1 MNMNM
6 NIRTFLAILL
16 SFLVVFVYQYF
27 FAKNLETSKQEQAQT
42 QTQAQ
47 PGQQPA
53 AVPAAVPG
61 APAVK
66 TPAAAPVAKA
76 APASR
81 DIRVETPLYT
91 AIFSTRGGALK
102 SFKLK
107 EYKATLE
114 EASPL
119 IEMIQVQEG
128 SEFPLATGFTD
139 SSVNLDAD
147 IVYEADRKELD
158 LTKDAKPGR
167 LVFSLAYPGQYRVEK
182 IFTFNPDRYA
192 FDLEVRFQNST
203 NIALS
208 QNLFMKWS
216 EELGKK
222 GIDEEGA
229 IAQVKDTTE
238 REAGPKLEKK
248 AYGPDVRWGGFE
260 NKFFIGA
267 MIPKQPALTS
277 ASFAKDA
284 RGQVVVNLEGPKNT
298 IPSGQ
303 AGVFNYTLYVG
314 PKEYERL
321 KAEGAGLE
329 TAINVGSWMKW
340 LAFPFLFLMQF
351 LYSYVGNYGWVI
363 VIITVLTKIIFWPL
377 GNKSYKSM
385 KEMQKVQ
392 PKLTEIKERYKDD
405 KQKMNA
411 AVMELYKSHKINPL
425 GGCLPVVI
433 QIPVFIALYQLLSYA
448 IELRHAPFFW
458 WIQDLS
464 AKDPYYITPIIMG
477 ATMLIQQKMS
487 PPMGDPMQQKMMLL
501 MPVVFTF
508 LFLNFPSGLVI
519 YWLINNVL
527 SIGQQYYINKAPT
540 A

>member
-1 MNMNM
+1 MSM

-27 FAKNLETSKQEQAQT
+27 FSKNLETQKQEQT

-47 PGQQPA
+47 TQSGQQQA
-53 AVPAAVPG
+53 AAPAAVPG
-61 APAVK
+61 APALK
-66 TPAAAPVAKA
+66 APVAKA
-76 APASR
+76 APAAR
-81 DIRVETPLYT
+81 DIQVETPLYT
-91 AIFSTRGGALK
+91 AVFSTRGGALK

-107 EYKATLE
+107 EYKTTLE
-114 EASPL
+114 ENSPL
-119 IEMIQVQEG
+119 IEMVQVQEG
-128 SEFPLATGFTD
+128 SELPLSTAFAD
-139 SSVNLDAD
+139 SSVNLPGDAP
-147 IVYEADRKELD
+147 YEADRKELD
-158 LTKDAKPGR
+158 LTKDVRPGT
-167 LVFSLAYPGQYRVEK
+167 LVFSLSVPGQYRVEK
-182 IFTFNPDRYA
+182 EYTFNPERYS
-192 FDLEVRFQNST
+192 FDLEVRFQNNT
-203 NIALS
+203 KVALS
-208 QNLFMKWS
+208 QNLFMKWY

-222 GIDEEGA
+222 DIDEEGA
-229 IAQVKDTTE
+229 IAQVKGSTE
-238 REAGPKLEKK
+238 RESGAKFEKR
-248 AYGPDVRWGGFE
+248 AFGPDVGWGGFE

-277 ASFAKDA
+277 VSFAKDA
-284 RGQVVVNLEGPKNT
+284 RGQIVVSMEGPKNT

-303 AGVFNYTLYVG
+303 AGVFNYTHFVG
-314 PKEYERL
+314 PKEFNRL
-321 KAEGAGLE
+321 KAEGVGLE
-329 TAINVGSWMKW
+329 AAINIGSWMKW

-351 LYSYVGNYGWVI
+351 LYKYVGNYGIVI
-363 VIITVLTKIIFWPL
+363 IIITVLTKIIFWPL

-392 PKLTEIKERYKDD
+392 PKMTELKERYKDD
-405 KQKMNA
+405 KQKLNA
-411 AVMELYKSHKINPL
+411 AVMELYKTHKINPL

-433 QIPVFIALYQLLSYA
+433 QIPVFIAFYQLLSYA
-448 IELRHAPFFW
+448 IELRHAPFFG

-477 ATMLIQQKMS
+477 ATMLIQQKMT
-487 PPMGDPMQQKMMLL
+487 PAMGDPMQQKMMMF

-508 LFLNFPSGLVI
+508 LFLSFPSGLVI

>member
-1 MNMNM
+1 MNMSM

-16 SFLVVFVYQYF
+16 SFLVVFVYQYYF
-27 FAKNLETSKQEQAQT
+27 VKNPETQKEEQT

-47 PGQQPA
+47 PGQQQ
-53 AVPAAVPG
+53 AVAPAAVPG
-61 APAVK
+61 APALK
-66 TPAAAPVAKA
+66 APVAKA
-76 APASR
+76 APAAR
-81 DIRVETPLYT
+81 DIQVETPLYT
-91 AIFSTRGGALK
+91 AVFSTRGGALK

-114 EASPL
+114 ENSPL
-119 IEMIQVQEG
+119 IEMIHVQDG
-128 SEFPLATGFTD
+128 SELPLATGFTD
-139 SSVNLDAD
+139 SSVNLGAD
-147 IVYEADRKELD
+147 IVYEADRKGLD

-182 IFTFNPDRYA
+182 VYTFNPERYA
-192 FDLEVRFQNST
+192 FDLEVRFQNNT
-203 NIALS
+203 NITLS
-208 QNLFMKWS
+208 QNLTLKWY
-216 EELGKK
+216 EELAKN
-222 GIDEEGA
+222 GIDEDGA
-229 IAQVKDTTE
+229 IAQVKDSTE
-238 REAGPKLEKK
+238 RESGAKFEKK
-248 AYGPDVRWGGFE
+248 AYGPDIRWSGFE
-260 NKFFIGA
+260 NKFFLGA

-277 ASFAKDA
+277 VSFVKDA
-284 RGQVVVNLEGPKNT
+284 RGQIVVNMEGPKNT

-303 AGVFNYTLYVG
+303 VGVFNYTLYVG

-329 TAINVGSWMKW
+329 AAINVGNWMKW

-351 LYSYVGNYGWVI
+351 LYKYVGNYGLAI
-363 VIITVLTKIIFWPL
+363 IIITVLTKIIFWPL

-392 PKLTEIKERYKDD
+392 PKMAELKERYKDD
-405 KQKMNA
+405 KQKLNA
-411 AVMELYKSHKINPL
+411 AVMELYKTYKINPL

-433 QIPVFIALYQLLSYA
+433 QIPVFIAFYQLLSYA
-448 IELRHAPFFW
+448 IELRHAPFFG

-477 ATMLIQQKMS
+477 ATMLIQQKMT
-487 PPMGDPMQQKMMLL
+487 PAMGDPMQQKMMLF

>member
-1 MNMNM
+1 MSM

-42 QTQAQ
+42 QTQTQ
-47 PGQQPA
+47 PGQQQAPAPA
-53 AVPAAVPG
+53 AMPG
-61 APAVK
+61 APAV
-66 TPAAAPVAKA
+66 TAPAQAPVAKA
-76 APASR
+76 APAAR

-91 AIFSTRGGALK
+91 AVFSTRGGALK

-114 EASPL
+114 GNSPL
-119 IEMIQVQEG
+119 IEMVQVQEG

-139 SSVNLDAD
+139 SSVNLGAD
-147 IVYEADRKELD
+147 IVYEVDRKELD
-158 LTKDAKPGR
+158 LTRDATPGR
-167 LVFSLAYPGQYRVEK
+167 LVFSVSYPGQYRVEK
-182 IFTFNPDRYA
+182 IYTFNPDRYA
-192 FDLEVRFQNST
+192 FDLEVRFQNNT
-203 NIALS
+203 NVALS
-208 QNLFMKWS
+208 QNLSMKWY
-216 EELGKK
+216 EELDKK
-222 GIDEEGA
+222 GIEEEGA
-229 IAQVKDTTE
+229 IAQVKDSTE

-298 IPSGQ
+298 IPPGQ

-314 PKEYERL
+314 PKEYDRL

-340 LAFPFLFLMQF
+340 LAFPFLYLMQF
-351 LYSYVGNYGWVI
+351 LYKYVGNYGWVI
-363 VIITVLTKIIFWPL
+363 IIITILTKIIFWPL

-448 IELRHAPFFW
+448 IELRHAPWIW
-458 WIQDLS
+458 WVQDLS

-519 YWLINNVL
+519 YWLFNNIL

>member
-1 MNMNM
+1 
-6 NIRTFLAILL
+6 
-16 SFLVVFVYQYF
+16 
-27 FAKNLETSKQEQAQT
+27 
-42 QTQAQ
+42 
-47 PGQQPA
+47 
-53 AVPAAVPG
+53 
-61 APAVK
+61 
-66 TPAAAPVAKA
+66 
-76 APASR
+76 
-81 DIRVETPLYT
+81 
-91 AIFSTRGGALK
+91 
-102 SFKLK
+102 
-107 EYKATLE
+107 
-114 EASPL
+114 
-119 IEMIQVQEG
+119 
-128 SEFPLATGFTD
+128 
-139 SSVNLDAD
+139 
-147 IVYEADRKELD
+147 
-158 LTKDAKPGR
+158 
-167 LVFSLAYPGQYRVEK
+167 
-182 IFTFNPDRYA
+182 
-192 FDLEVRFQNST
+192 
-203 NIALS
+203 
-208 QNLFMKWS
+208 
-216 EELGKK
+216 
-222 GIDEEGA
+222 
-229 IAQVKDTTE
+229 
-238 REAGPKLEKK
+238 
-248 AYGPDVRWGGFE
+248 
-260 NKFFIGA
+260 
-267 MIPKQPALTS
+267 
-277 ASFAKDA
+277 
-284 RGQVVVNLEGPKNT
+284 
-298 IPSGQ
+298 
-303 AGVFNYTLYVG
+303 
-314 PKEYERL
+314 
-321 KAEGAGLE
+321 
-329 TAINVGSWMKW
+329 MKW

-351 LYSYVGNYGWVI
+351 LYQYVGNYGWVI
-363 VIITVLTKIIFWPL
+363 IIITILTKIIFWPL

>member
-1 MNMNM
+1 MSM

-27 FAKNLETSKQEQAQT
+27 FSKNLETQKQEQT

-47 PGQQPA
+47 TGQQQTAAPA
-53 AVPAAVPG
+53 ALPS

-66 TPAAAPVAKA
+66 APAAKA
-76 APASR
+76 AVAAR
-81 DIRVETPLYT
+81 EIRVETPLYT
-91 AIFSTRGGALK
+91 ALFSTRGGALK

-114 EASPL
+114 ENSPL
-119 IEMIQVQEG
+119 IEMVQVQDG
-128 SEFPLATGFTD
+128 SELPLATGFRD
-139 SSVNLDAD
+139 SSVNLGTD
-147 IVYEADRKELD
+147 IMYEVDRKELD

-167 LVFSLAYPGQYRVEK
+167 LIFSLAVPGQYRVEK
-182 IFTFNPDRYA
+182 IFTFNPDRYS

-203 NIALS
+203 NVALN
-208 QNLFMKWS
+208 QNLSLRWD

-229 IAQVKDTTE
+229 IAQVKGSTE
-238 REAGPKLEKK
+238 REGGPKLEKK
-248 AYGPDVRWGGFE
+248 TYGPDVGWGGFE

-277 ASFAKDA
+277 ATFAKDA
-284 RGQVVVNLEGPKNT
+284 RGQVVVDLEGPKNT

-303 AGVFNYTLYVG
+303 VGIFNYTLYVG
-314 PKEYERL
+314 PKEYARL

-329 TAINVGSWMKW
+329 SAINIGNWMKW
-340 LAFPFLFLMQF
+340 LAFPFLYLMQF
-351 LYSYVGNYGWVI
+351 LYKYVGNYGI
-363 VIITVLTKIIFWPL
+363 AIIIITVLTKILFWPL

-392 PKLTEIKERYKDD
+392 PKLAELKERYKDD

-411 AVMELYKSHKINPL
+411 AVMELYKTHKINPL
-425 GGCLPVVI
+425 GGCLPMVI
-433 QIPVFIALYQLLSYA
+433 QIPVFIAFYQLLSYA

-464 AKDPYYITPIIMG
+464 AKDPYYITPVIMG
-477 ATMLIQQKMS
+477 ATMLIQQKMT

>member
-1 MNMNM
+1 MST

-27 FAKNLETSKQEQAQT
+27 FAKNLQTSKQEQAQT

-47 PGQQPA
+47 TDQQQA

-66 TPAAAPVAKA
+66 APAQVPLAKA
-76 APASR
+76 APAAR

-91 AIFSTRGGALK
+91 AVFSTRGGALK

-114 EASPL
+114 ENSPL
-119 IEMIQVQEG
+119 IEMVKVQEG
-128 SEFPLATGFTD
+128 SELPLATGFTD
-139 SSVNLDAD
+139 SSVNLGAD
-147 IVYEADRKELD
+147 IVYEVDRKELD
-158 LTKDAKPGR
+158 LAKDAAPGR
-167 LVFSLAYPGQYRVEK
+167 LVFSFVHPGQYRVEK
-182 IFTFNPDRYA
+182 IFTFNPERYA
-192 FDLEVRFQNST
+192 FDLEMRFQNST
-203 NIALS
+203 NGALS
-208 QNLFMKWS
+208 QDLSLKWF
-216 EELGKK
+216 EELSKQDGS
-222 GIDEEGA
+222 EEGA
-229 IAQVKDTTE
+229 IVQVKGSTE
-238 REAGPKLEKK
+238 REAGTKLEKK
-248 AYGPDVRWGGFE
+248 SYGPDVGWSGFE
-260 NKFFIGA
+260 NKFFISA

-284 RGQVVVNLEGPKNT
+284 RGQVVVTLEGPKNT
-298 IPSGQ
+298 IPPGQ
-303 AGVFNYTLYVG
+303 AGIFNYTVYVG

-321 KAEGAGLE
+321 KAEGVGLE
-329 TAINVGSWMKW
+329 AAINIGSWMKW
-340 LAFPFLFLMQF
+340 LAIPFLYLMQF
-351 LYSYVGNYGWVI
+351 LYKYVGNYGI
-363 VIITVLTKIIFWPL
+363 AIIIITVLTKILFWPL
-377 GNKSYKSM
+377 GNKSYRSM

-392 PKLTEIKERYKDD
+392 PKLAEIKERYKDD

-411 AVMELYKSHKINPL
+411 AVMELYKTHKINPL
-425 GGCLPVVI
+425 GGCLPMII
-433 QIPVFIALYQLLSYA
+433 QIPVFIAFYQLLSYA

-508 LFLNFPSGLVI
+508 LFINFPSGLVI
-519 YWLINNVL
+519 YWLFNNIL

>member
-1 MNMNM
+1 MSM

-16 SFLVVFVYQYF
+16 SFLVVFGYQYF
-27 FAKNLETSKQEQAQT
+27 FAKNLETQKQDQTQT

-47 PGQQPA
+47 PGQQQTA
-53 AVPAAVPG
+53 APAAVPG
-61 APAVK
+61 APALK
-66 TPAAAPVAKA
+66 APVAKA
-76 APASR
+76 APAAR
-81 DIRVETPLYT
+81 DIRIETPLYT
-91 AIFSTRGGALK
+91 AVFSTRGGALK
-102 SFKLK
+102 SFMLK
-107 EYKATLE
+107 QYKATLAE
-114 EASPL
+114 DSPL
-119 IEMIQVQEG
+119 IEMVQVQEG
-128 SEFPLATGFTD
+128 SELPLSTAFAD
-139 SSVNLDAD
+139 SSVNLPGD
-147 IVYEADRKELD
+147 VLYEADRKELD
-158 LTKDAKPGR
+158 LTKDAKPGT
-167 LVFSLAYPGQYRVEK
+167 LVFSLAVPGQYRVEK
-182 IFTFNPDRYA
+182 VYTFNPERYA
-192 FDLEVRFQNST
+192 FDLEVRFQNNT
-203 NIALS
+203 NVALN
-208 QNLFMKWS
+208 QNLTMRWS
-216 EELGKK
+216 EEVGKK

-229 IAQVKDTTE
+229 IAQVKGSTE
-238 REAGPKLEKK
+238 RESGAKFEKK
-248 AYGPDVRWGGFE
+248 AYGPDIRWSGFE

-277 ASFAKDA
+277 VSFVKDA
-284 RGQVVVNLEGPKNT
+284 RGQIVVNMEGPKNT

-303 AGVFNYTLYVG
+303 VGVFNYTLYVG

-321 KAEGAGLE
+321 KAEDAGLE
-329 TAINVGSWMKW
+329 AAINVGNWMKW

-351 LYSYVGNYGWVI
+351 LYKYVGNYGLAI
-363 VIITVLTKIIFWPL
+363 IIITVLTKIIFWPL

-392 PKLTEIKERYKDD
+392 PKMAEMKERYKDD
-405 KQKMNA
+405 KQKLNA

-433 QIPVFIALYQLLSYA
+433 QIPVFIAFYQLLSYA
-448 IELRHAPFFW
+448 IELRHAPFFG

-477 ATMLIQQKMS
+477 ATMLIQQKMT
-487 PPMGDPMQQKMMLL
+487 PAMGDPMQQKMMLL

-527 SIGQQYYINKAPT
+527 SIGQQYYINKAPS

>member
-1 MNMNM
+1 MST

-16 SFLVVFVYQYF
+16 SFIVVFVYQYF
-27 FAKNLETSKQEQAQT
+27 FAKNLETQKQEQPQT
-42 QTQAQ
+42 QTQT
-47 PGQQPA
+47 QPA
-53 AVPAAVPG
+53 
-61 APAVK
+61 
-66 TPAAAPVAKA
+66 PAAAPGSAPA
-76 APASR
+76 APAAPAPAPSAAVKAAAAAK

-91 AIFSTRGGALK
+91 AVFSTRGGALK
-102 SFKLK
+102 SLKLK
-107 EYKATLE
+107 EYKATLDE
-114 EASPL
+114 GSPL
-119 IEMIQVQEG
+119 IEMVQVKEG
-128 SEFPLATGFTD
+128 SELPLSTAFTD
-139 SSVNLDAD
+139 SSVTLPAD

-158 LTKDAKPGR
+158 LAGDAKPGKI
-167 LVFSLAYPGQYRVEK
+167 VFSYAVPGQYRVEK
-182 IFTFNPDRYA
+182 VYSFQPDRYS
-192 FDLEVRFQNST
+192 FDLEVRFVNST
-203 NIALS
+203 NAALN
-208 QNLFMKWS
+208 QNLSIRWL
-216 EELGKK
+216 EELDKK
-222 GIDEEGA
+222 GMEEEGA
-229 IAQVKDTTE
+229 IAQVKNSTE
-238 REAGPKLEKK
+238 REVGAKMEKK
-248 AYGPDVRWGGFE
+248 AYGPDIQWGGFE
-260 NKFFIGA
+260 NKFFLAA
-267 MIPKQPALTS
+267 MIPKQPALTT

-284 RGQVVVNLEGPKNT
+284 RGQVLVTLDGPKNT

-303 AGVFNYTLYVG
+303 AGVFNYTLFVG
-314 PKEYERL
+314 PKEYNRL
-321 KAEGAGLE
+321 KAEGTGLE
-329 TAINVGSWMKW
+329 AAINVGNWMKW
-340 LAFPFLFLMQF
+340 LAYPILFLMQ
-351 LYSYVGNYGWVI
+351 YMYKYVGNYGL
-363 VIITVLTKIIFWPL
+363 VIIIITLLTKLIFWPL

-392 PKLTEIKERYKDD
+392 PKLNELKERYKDD

-411 AVMELYKSHKINPL
+411 AVMELYKTHKINPL

-527 SIGQQYYINKAPT
+527 SIGQQYYINKSPT

>member
-1 MNMNM
+1 MSM

-27 FAKNLETSKQEQAQT
+27 FAKNLETQKQEQAQT

-47 PGQQPA
+47 TGQQA
-53 AVPAAVPG
+53 TAPAAVPG

-66 TPAAAPVAKA
+66 APAQTPVAKA
-76 APASR
+76 VPAAR
-81 DIRVETPLYT
+81 DIRIETPLYT
-91 AIFSTRGGALK
+91 AVFSTRGGALK

-114 EASPL
+114 ENSPL
-119 IEMIQVQEG
+119 IEMVQVQEG
-128 SEFPLATGFTD
+128 SELPLSVAFAD
-139 SSVNLDAD
+139 SSVSLPGDF
-147 IVYEADRKELD
+147 VFEADRKELD
-158 LTKDAKPGR
+158 LTKDAKPGTV
-167 LVFSLAYPGQYRVEK
+167 VFSFAVPGQYRVEK
-182 IFTFNPDRYA
+182 VYTFNPERYS
-192 FDLEVRFQNST
+192 FDLEVRFQNNT
-203 NIALS
+203 NVALS
-208 QNLFMKWS
+208 QNFTIKWS
-216 EELGKK
+216 AEAGRKDIE
-222 GIDEEGA
+222 EEGA
-229 IAQVKDTTE
+229 IAQVKGVTE
-238 REAGPKLEKK
+238 RESAAKFEKR
-248 AYGPDVRWGGFE
+248 AFGPDVRWSGFE
-260 NKFFIGA
+260 NKFFIAA
-267 MIPKQPALTS
+267 MIPKQPALTGVT
-277 ASFAKDA
+277 FAKDP
-284 RGQVVVNLEGPKNT
+284 RGQIVVSMEGPKNA

-303 AGVFNYTLYVG
+303 AGVFNYTLFVG
-314 PKEYERL
+314 PKEFNRL
-321 KAEGAGLE
+321 KAEDVGLE
-329 TAINVGSWMKW
+329 AAINVGSWMKW
-340 LAFPFLFLMQF
+340 LAFPFLILMQF
-351 LYSYVGNYGWVI
+351 LYQYVGNYGWVI
-363 VIITVLTKIIFWPL
+363 IIITILTKIIFWPL

-508 LFLNFPSGLVI
+508 LFLNFPAGLVI
-519 YWLINNVL
+519 YWLVNNVL

>member
-1 MNMNM
+1 MST

-16 SFLVVFVYQYF
+16 SFIVVFVYQYF
-27 FAKNLETSKQEQAQT
+27 FAKNLETQKQEQAQPQT
-42 QTQAQ
+42 QTQTAQ
-47 PGQQPA
+47 
-53 AVPAAVPG
+53 
-61 APAVK
+61 
-66 TPAAAPVAKA
+66 TPAAATGSAPA
-76 APASR
+76 APAAASPAPAAAVKAAAAAK

-91 AIFSTRGGALK
+91 AVFSTRGGALK
-102 SFKLK
+102 SLKLK
-107 EYKATLE
+107 EYKATLDE
-114 EASPL
+114 GSPR
-119 IEMIQVQEG
+119 IEMIQVQDG
-128 SEFPLATGFTD
+128 SELPLSTAFTD
-139 SSVNLDAD
+139 SSVVLPGD
-147 IVYEADRKELD
+147 IVYETDRRELD
-158 LTKDAKPGR
+158 LTGDAKPGK
-167 LVFSLAYPGQYRVEK
+167 LVFTYAAPGQYRVEK
-182 IFTFNPDRYA
+182 IYTFQPDRYA
-192 FDLEVRFQNST
+192 FDLEVRFVNGT
-203 NIALS
+203 NAALN
-208 QNLFMKWS
+208 QNLSIRWL

-222 GIDEEGA
+222 GMEEEGA
-229 IAQVKDTTE
+229 IAQVKNSTE
-238 REAGPKLEKK
+238 REAGAKMEKK
-248 AYGPDVRWGGFE
+248 AYGPDIQWGGFE
-260 NKFFIGA
+260 NKFFIAA
-267 MIPKQPALTS
+267 MIPKQPALTT

-284 RGQVVVNLEGPKNT
+284 RGQILVTLDGPKNT

-303 AGVFNYTLYVG
+303 AGAFNYTLFVG
-314 PKEYERL
+314 PKEYNRL

-329 TAINVGSWMKW
+329 AAINVGNWMKW
-340 LAFPFLFLMQF
+340 LAYPILFFMQY
-351 LYSYVGNYGWVI
+351 LYKYVGNYGI
-363 VIITVLTKIIFWPL
+363 VIIIITLLTKLLFWPL
-377 GNKSYKSM
+377 GTKSYKSM

-392 PKLTEIKERYKDD
+392 PKLNELKERYKDD

-411 AVMELYKSHKINPL
+411 AVMELYKTHKINPL

-527 SIGQQYYINKAPT
+527 SIGQQYYINKSPT

>member
-1 MNMNM
+1 MSM

-27 FAKNLETSKQEQAQT
+27 FAKNLETPKQDQT

-47 PGQQPA
+47 TQAQSGQQQA
-53 AVPAAVPG
+53 AAPVAVPG
-61 APAVK
+61 APALK
-66 TPAAAPVAKA
+66 TPVAKA
-76 APASR
+76 APAAR
-81 DIRVETPLYT
+81 DIQVETPLYT
-91 AIFSTRGGALK
+91 AVFSTRGGALK

-114 EASPL
+114 ENSPL
-119 IEMIQVQEG
+119 IEMIQVQDG
-128 SEFPLATGFTD
+128 SELPLATGFTD
-139 SSVNLDAD
+139 SSVNLGAD
-147 IVYEADRKELD
+147 TLYEADRKGLD

-182 IFTFNPDRYA
+182 VYTFNPERYA
-192 FDLEVRFQNST
+192 FDLEVRFQNNT

-208 QNLFMKWS
+208 QNLFMKWY
-216 EELGKK
+216 EEVGKK
-222 GIDEEGA
+222 DIDEEGA
-229 IAQVKDTTE
+229 IAQVKDSTE

-248 AYGPDVRWGGFE
+248 AYGPDVRWGGVE

-321 KAEGAGLE
+321 KAEDVGLE
-329 TAINVGSWMKW
+329 AAINVGSWMKW

-351 LYSYVGNYGWVI
+351 LYKYVGNYGLAI
-363 VIITVLTKIIFWPL
+363 IIITVLTKIIFWPL

-392 PKLTEIKERYKDD
+392 PKMAELKERYKDD
-405 KQKMNA
+405 KQKLNT
-411 AVMELYKSHKINPL
+411 AVMELYKTHKINPL

-433 QIPVFIALYQLLSYA
+433 QIPVFIAFYQLLSYA
-448 IELRHAPFFW
+448 IELRHAPFFG

-477 ATMLIQQKMS
+477 ATMLIQQKMT
-487 PPMGDPMQQKMMLL
+487 PAMGDPMQQKMMLL

>member
-1 MNMNM
+1 MSM

-27 FAKNLETSKQEQAQT
+27 FAKNLETQKQEQAQTQTQT

-47 PGQQPA
+47 PGQQQTAPPA
-53 AVPAAVPG
+53 AAPG

-66 TPAAAPVAKA
+66 APVVKATPAA
-76 APASR
+76 R
-81 DIRVETPLYT
+81 DIQVETPLYT
-91 AIFSTRGGALK
+91 AVFSTRGGALK

-114 EASPL
+114 ENSPL
-119 IEMIQVQEG
+119 IEMVQVQEG
-128 SEFPLATGFTD
+128 SELPLSTAFAD
-139 SSVNLDAD
+139 SSVNLPGDAP
-147 IVYEADRKELD
+147 YEADRKELD
-158 LTKDAKPGR
+158 LTKDARPGT
-167 LVFSLAYPGQYRVEK
+167 LVFSLSVPGQYRVEK
-182 IFTFNPDRYA
+182 VYTFNPERYS
-192 FDLEVRFQNST
+192 FDLEVRFQNNT
-203 NIALS
+203 KVALS
-208 QNLFMKWS
+208 QNLFMKWY

-229 IAQVKDTTE
+229 IAQVKGSTE
-238 REAGPKLEKK
+238 RESGAKFEKR
-248 AYGPDVRWGGFE
+248 AFGPDVGWSGFE

-277 ASFAKDA
+277 VSFAKDA
-284 RGQVVVNLEGPKNT
+284 RGQIVVSMEGPKNT

-303 AGVFNYTLYVG
+303 AGVFNYTHFVG
-314 PKEYERL
+314 PKEFNRL
-321 KAEGAGLE
+321 KAEGVGLE
-329 TAINVGSWMKW
+329 AAINIGSWMKW

-351 LYSYVGNYGWVI
+351 LYKYVGNYGIVI
-363 VIITVLTKIIFWPL
+363 IIITVLTKIIFWPL

-392 PKLTEIKERYKDD
+392 PKMAELKERYKDD
-405 KQKMNA
+405 KQKLNA
-411 AVMELYKSHKINPL
+411 AVMELYKTHKINPL

-433 QIPVFIALYQLLSYA
+433 QIPVFIAFYQLLSYA
-448 IELRHAPFFW
+448 IELRHAPFFG

-477 ATMLIQQKMS
+477 ATMLIQQKMT
-487 PPMGDPMQQKMMLL
+487 PAMGDPMQQKMMLL

-508 LFLNFPSGLVI
+508 LFISFPSGLVI
-519 YWLINNVL
+519 YWLFNNIL

>member
-1 MNMNM
+1 MST

-27 FAKNLETSKQEQAQT
+27 FAKNLETQKQEQTQT

-47 PGQQPA
+47 PGQQQTA
-53 AVPAAVPG
+53 A
-61 APAVK
+61 
-66 TPAAAPVAKA
+66 PAAAPGASAITAPAKTPTVKA
-76 APASR
+76 ATTPAAR
-81 DIRVETPLYT
+81 DIRIETPLYT
-91 AIFSTRGGALK
+91 AVFSTRGGALK

-114 EASPL
+114 ENSPL
-119 IEMIQVQEG
+119 IEMVQVMDG
-128 SEFPLATGFTD
+128 SELPLSVAFAD
-139 SSVNLDAD
+139 SSLNLPGDAP
-147 IVYEADRKELD
+147 YEADRKELD
-158 LTKDAKPGR
+158 LTKNTQPGKI
-167 LVFSLAYPGQYRVEK
+167 VFSYSAPGQYRVEK
-182 IFTFNPDRYA
+182 IFTFYPDRYS
-192 FDLEVRFQNST
+192 FDHEVRFQNST
-203 NIALS
+203 NVALS
-208 QNLFMKWS
+208 QNLFVRWY

-229 IAQVKDTTE
+229 IALVKGSAE
-238 REAGPKLEKK
+238 RESGAKFEKR
-248 AYGPDVRWGGFE
+248 AFGPDVGWGGFE

-277 ASFAKDA
+277 VSFVKDA
-284 RGQVVVNLEGPKNT
+284 RGQIVVSMEGPKNT

-303 AGVFNYTLYVG
+303 AGVFNYTHYVG
-314 PKEYERL
+314 PKEFDRL
-321 KAEGAGLE
+321 KAEGVGLE
-329 TAINVGSWMKW
+329 AAINIGNWMKW
-340 LAFPFLFLMQF
+340 LAFPFLILMQF
-351 LYSYVGNYGWVI
+351 LYKYVGNYGIVI
-363 VIITVLTKIIFWPL
+363 IIITVLTKIIFWPL

-392 PKLTEIKERYKDD
+392 PKMAELKERYKDD
-405 KQKMNA
+405 KQKLNA
-411 AVMELYKSHKINPL
+411 AVMELYKTHKINPL

-477 ATMLIQQKMS
+477 ATMLIQQKMT

>member
-1 MNMNM
+1 MST

-27 FAKNLETSKQEQAQT
+27 FAKNLETQKQEQT

-47 PGQQPA
+47 PGQPQTA
-53 AVPAAVPG
+53 A
-61 APAVK
+61 
-66 TPAAAPVAKA
+66 PAAAPGASAITAPAKTPAVKA
-76 APASR
+76 ATTPAAR
-81 DIRVETPLYT
+81 DIRIETPLYT
-91 AIFSTRGGALK
+91 AVFSTRGGALK

-114 EASPL
+114 ENSPL
-119 IEMIQVQEG
+119 IEMVQVQDG
-128 SEFPLATGFTD
+128 SELPLSVAFAD
-139 SSVNLDAD
+139 SSLNLPGDAP
-147 IVYEADRKELD
+147 YEADRKELD
-158 LTKDAKPGR
+158 LTKDTRPGK
-167 LVFSLAYPGQYRVEK
+167 LVFSHAAPGQYRVEK
-182 IFTFNPDRYA
+182 IFTFYPDRYS
-192 FDLEVRFQNST
+192 FDHEIRFQNST
-203 NIALS
+203 NVALS
-208 QNLFMKWS
+208 QNLFMKWY

-229 IAQVKDTTE
+229 IALVKGSTE
-238 REAGPKLEKK
+238 RESGAKFEKK
-248 AYGPDVRWGGFE
+248 AFGPDVGWGGFE

-277 ASFAKDA
+277 VSFVKDA
-284 RGQVVVNLEGPKNT
+284 RGQIVVSMEGPKNT

-303 AGVFNYTLYVG
+303 AGVFNYTHYVG
-314 PKEYERL
+314 PKEFDRL
-321 KAEGAGLE
+321 KAEGVGLE
-329 TAINVGSWMKW
+329 AAINIGNWMKW
-340 LAFPFLFLMQF
+340 LAFPFLILMQF
-351 LYSYVGNYGWVI
+351 LYKYVGNYGIVI
-363 VIITVLTKIIFWPL
+363 IIITVLTKIIFWPL

-392 PKLTEIKERYKDD
+392 PKMAELKERYKDD
-405 KQKMNA
+405 KQKLNA
-411 AVMELYKSHKINPL
+411 AVMELYKTHKINPL

-477 ATMLIQQKMS
+477 ATMLIQQKMT

>member
-1 MNMNM
+1 MST

-27 FAKNLETSKQEQAQT
+27 FAKNLETQKQEQT

-47 PGQQPA
+47 PGQQQTA
-53 AVPAAVPG
+53 A
-61 APAVK
+61 
-66 TPAAAPVAKA
+66 PAAAPGASAITAPAKTTTVKA
-76 APASR
+76 ATAPAAR
-81 DIRVETPLYT
+81 DIRIETPLYT
-91 AIFSTRGGALK
+91 AVFSTRGGALK

-114 EASPL
+114 ENSPL
-119 IEMIQVQEG
+119 IEMVQVMEG
-128 SEFPLATGFTD
+128 SELPLSVAFAD
-139 SSVNLDAD
+139 SSLNLPGDAP
-147 IVYEADRKELD
+147 YEADRKELD
-158 LTKDAKPGR
+158 LTKNTQPGKI
-167 LVFSLAYPGQYRVEK
+167 VFSHAVPGQYRVEK
-182 IFTFNPDRYA
+182 IFTFYPDRYS
-192 FDLEVRFQNST
+192 FDHEVRFQNST
-203 NIALS
+203 NVALS
-208 QNLFMKWS
+208 QNLFMKWY

-229 IAQVKDTTE
+229 IALVKGSTE
-238 REAGPKLEKK
+238 RESGAKFEKR
-248 AYGPDVRWGGFE
+248 AFGPDVGWGGFE
-260 NKFFIGA
+260 NKFFIGS

-277 ASFAKDA
+277 VSFVKDA
-284 RGQVVVNLEGPKNT
+284 RGQIVVSMEGPKNT

-303 AGVFNYTLYVG
+303 AGVFNYTHYVG
-314 PKEYERL
+314 PKEFDRL
-321 KAEGAGLE
+321 KAEGVGLE
-329 TAINVGSWMKW
+329 AAINIGNWMKW
-340 LAFPFLFLMQF
+340 LAFPFLILMQF
-351 LYSYVGNYGWVI
+351 LYKYVGNYGIVI
-363 VIITVLTKIIFWPL
+363 IIITVLTKIIFWPL

-392 PKLTEIKERYKDD
+392 PKMAELKERYKDD
-405 KQKMNA
+405 KQKLNA
-411 AVMELYKSHKINPL
+411 AVMELYKTHKINPL

-448 IELRHAPFFW
+448 IELRHAPFVW

-477 ATMLIQQKMS
+477 ATMLIQQKMT

>member
-1 MNMNM
+1 MST

-16 SFLVVFVYQYF
+16 SFIVVFVYQYF
-27 FAKNLETSKQEQAQT
+27 FAKNLETQKQEQAQPQT
-42 QTQAQ
+42 QTQTAQ
-47 PGQQPA
+47 
-53 AVPAAVPG
+53 
-61 APAVK
+61 
-66 TPAAAPVAKA
+66 TPAAATGSAPA
-76 APASR
+76 APAAASPAPAAAVKAAAAAK

-91 AIFSTRGGALK
+91 AVFSTRGGALK
-102 SFKLK
+102 SLKLK
-107 EYKATLE
+107 EYKATLDE
-114 EASPL
+114 GSPL

-128 SEFPLATGFTD
+128 SELPLSTAFTD
-139 SSVNLDAD
+139 SSVVLPGD
-147 IVYEADRKELD
+147 IVYETDRKELD
-158 LTKDAKPGR
+158 LTGDAKPGK
-167 LVFSLAYPGQYRVEK
+167 LVFTYAAPGQYRVEK
-182 IFTFNPDRYA
+182 IYTFQPGRYA
-192 FDLEVRFQNST
+192 FDLEVRFVNGT
-203 NIALS
+203 NAALN
-208 QNLFMKWS
+208 QNLSIRWL

-222 GIDEEGA
+222 GMEEEGA
-229 IAQVKDTTE
+229 IAQVKNSTE
-238 REAGPKLEKK
+238 REAGAKMEKK
-248 AYGPDVRWGGFE
+248 AYGPDIQWGGFE
-260 NKFFIGA
+260 NKFFIAA
-267 MIPKQPALTS
+267 MIPKQPALTT

-284 RGQVVVNLEGPKNT
+284 RGQILVTLDGPKNT

-303 AGVFNYTLYVG
+303 AGAFNYTLFVG
-314 PKEYERL
+314 PKEYNRL

-329 TAINVGSWMKW
+329 AAINVGNWMKW
-340 LAFPFLFLMQF
+340 LAYPILFFMQY
-351 LYSYVGNYGWVI
+351 LYKYVGNYGI
-363 VIITVLTKIIFWPL
+363 VIIIITLLTKLLFWPL
-377 GNKSYKSM
+377 GTKSYKSM

-392 PKLTEIKERYKDD
+392 PKLNELKERYKDD

-411 AVMELYKSHKINPL
+411 AVMELYKTHKINPL

-527 SIGQQYYINKAPT
+527 SIGQQYYINKSPT

>member
-1 MNMNM
+1 MSM

-16 SFLVVFVYQYF
+16 SFIVVFVYQYF
-27 FAKNLETSKQEQAQT
+27 FAKNLETQKQEQAQT
-42 QTQAQ
+42 QTQPAQ
-47 PGQQPA
+47 P
-53 AVPAAVPG
+53 
-61 APAVK
+61 
-66 TPAAAPVAKA
+66 PAAATGSAPA
-76 APASR
+76 APAAALPAPAAAVKAAAAAK

-91 AIFSTRGGALK
+91 AVFSTRGGALK
-102 SFKLK
+102 SLKLK
-107 EYKATLE
+107 EYKATLDE
-114 EASPL
+114 GSPL
-119 IEMIQVQEG
+119 IEMVQVQDG
-128 SEFPLATGFTD
+128 SELPLSTAFTD
-139 SSVNLDAD
+139 SSVVLPGD
-147 IVYEADRKELD
+147 IFYETDRKEID
-158 LTKDAKPGR
+158 LTGDAKPGK
-167 LVFSLAYPGQYRVEK
+167 LVFTYAASGQYRVEK
-182 IFTFNPDRYA
+182 IYTFQPDRYA
-192 FDLEVRFQNST
+192 FDLEVRFVNST
-203 NIALS
+203 NAALN
-208 QNLFMKWS
+208 QNLSIRWL

-222 GIDEEGA
+222 GMEEEGA
-229 IAQVKDTTE
+229 IAQVKNSTE
-238 REAGPKLEKK
+238 REAGAKMEKK
-248 AYGPDVRWGGFE
+248 AYGPDIQWGGFE
-260 NKFFIGA
+260 NKFFIAA
-267 MIPKQPALTS
+267 MIPKQPALTT

-284 RGQVVVNLEGPKNT
+284 RGQILVTLDGPKNT

-303 AGVFNYTLYVG
+303 AGAFNYTLFVG
-314 PKEYERL
+314 PKEYNRL

-329 TAINVGSWMKW
+329 AAINVGNWMKW
-340 LAFPFLFLMQF
+340 LAYPILFFMQY
-351 LYSYVGNYGWVI
+351 LYNYVGNYGI
-363 VIITVLTKIIFWPL
+363 VIIIITLLTKLLFWPL
-377 GNKSYKSM
+377 GTKSYKSM

-392 PKLTEIKERYKDD
+392 PKLNELKERYKDD

-411 AVMELYKSHKINPL
+411 AVMELYKTHKINPL

-527 SIGQQYYINKAPT
+527 SIGQQYYINKSPT

>member
-1 MNMNM
+1 MSTNV
-6 NIRTFLAILL
+6 RTFLAILL

-27 FAKNLETSKQEQAQT
+27 FAKNLETPKQEQAQT
-42 QTQAQ
+42 QTQT
-47 PGQQPA
+47 GQQQA
-53 AVPAAVPG
+53 APAAVPG

-66 TPAAAPVAKA
+66 ATAQAPVAKA
-76 APASR
+76 VPAAR
-81 DIRVETPLYT
+81 DIRVETPLYS
-91 AIFSTRGGALK
+91 AVFSTRGGGLK
-102 SFKLK
+102 SLKLK
-107 EYKATLE
+107 EYKATLDE
-114 EASPL
+114 GSPL
-119 IEMIQVQEG
+119 IEMVQVQEG
-128 SEFPLATGFTD
+128 SDLPLATGFTD
-139 SSVNLDAD
+139 SSINLGAD
-147 IVYEADRKELD
+147 VVYEADRKEID
-158 LTKDAKPGR
+158 LTGDAKPGK
-167 LVFSLAYPGQYRVEK
+167 LVFTYAAPGQYRMEK
-182 IFTFNPDRYA
+182 IYTFNPDRYA
-192 FDLEVRFQNST
+192 FDLEVRFQNSA
-203 NIALS
+203 NVALS
-208 QNLFMKWS
+208 QNLSIRWL
-216 EELGKK
+216 EELNKK
-222 GIDEEGA
+222 GMEEEGA
-229 IAQVKDTTE
+229 IAKVKDSTE
-238 REAGPKLEKK
+238 RESAAKFEKRSF
-248 AYGPDVRWGGFE
+248 GPDVSWGGFE
-260 NKFFIGA
+260 NKFFIAA
-267 MIPKQPALTS
+267 MIPKQPALTVIT
-277 ASFAKDA
+277 FDKDA
-284 RGQVVVNLEGPKNT
+284 RGQIVVSMEGPKNV

-314 PKEYERL
+314 PKEFTRL
-321 KAEGAGLE
+321 RAEGVGLE
-329 TAINVGSWMKW
+329 AAINVGSWMKW

-351 LYSYVGNYGWVI
+351 LYKYVGNYGI
-363 VIITVLTKIIFWPL
+363 VIIIITILTKLLFWPL

-392 PKLTEIKERYKDD
+392 PKLNEIKERYKDD

-411 AVMELYKSHKINPL
+411 AVMELYKTHKINPL

-519 YWLINNVL
+519 YWLVNNVL
-527 SIGQQYYINKAPT
+527 SIGQQYYINKSPA

>member
-1 MNMNM
+1 M
-6 NIRTFLAILL
+6 
-16 SFLVVFVYQYF
+16 
-27 FAKNLETSKQEQAQT
+27 
-42 QTQAQ
+42 
-47 PGQQPA
+47 
-53 AVPAAVPG
+53 PG
-61 APAVK
+61 APALK
-66 TPAAAPVAKA
+66 APVVKA
-76 APASR
+76 APAAR
-81 DIRVETPLYT
+81 DIQVETPLYT
-91 AIFSTRGGALK
+91 AVFSTRGGALK

-114 EASPL
+114 ENSPL
-119 IEMIQVQEG
+119 IEMIQVQDG
-128 SEFPLATGFTD
+128 SELPLATGFTD
-139 SSVNLDAD
+139 SSVNLGAD
-147 IVYEADRKELD
+147 ILYEADRKGLD

-182 IFTFNPDRYA
+182 VYTFNPERYA
-192 FDLEVRFQNST
+192 FDLEVRFQNNT

-208 QNLFMKWS
+208 QNLFMKWY
-216 EELGKK
+216 EEVGKK

-229 IAQVKDTTE
+229 IAQVKDSTE

-248 AYGPDVRWGGFE
+248 AYGPDIRWGGFE

-284 RGQVVVNLEGPKNT
+284 RGQIVVNLEGPKNT

-303 AGVFNYTLYVG
+303 VGVFNYTLYVG

-321 KAEGAGLE
+321 KAEDTGLE
-329 TAINVGSWMKW
+329 AAINVGSWMKW

-351 LYSYVGNYGWVI
+351 LYKYVGNYGLAI
-363 VIITVLTKIIFWPL
+363 IIITVLTKIIFWPL

-392 PKLTEIKERYKDD
+392 PKMAELKERYKDD
-405 KQKMNA
+405 KQKLNA
-411 AVMELYKSHKINPL
+411 AVMELYKTHKINPL

-433 QIPVFIALYQLLSYA
+433 QIPVFIAFYQLLSYA
-448 IELRHAPFFW
+448 IELRHAPFFG

-477 ATMLIQQKMS
+477 ATMLIQQKMT
-487 PPMGDPMQQKMMLL
+487 PAMGDPMQQKMMLL

>member
-1 MNMNM
+1 MST

-27 FAKNLETSKQEQAQT
+27 FAKNLETQKQEQT

-47 PGQQPA
+47 PGQPQTA
-53 AVPAAVPG
+53 A
-61 APAVK
+61 
-66 TPAAAPVAKA
+66 PAAAPGASAITAPAKTPAVKA
-76 APASR
+76 ATTPAAR
-81 DIRVETPLYT
+81 DIRIETPLYT
-91 AIFSTRGGALK
+91 AVFSTRGGALK

-114 EASPL
+114 ENSPL
-119 IEMIQVQEG
+119 IEMVQVQDG
-128 SEFPLATGFTD
+128 SELPLSVAFAD
-139 SSVNLDAD
+139 SSLNLPGDAP
-147 IVYEADRKELD
+147 YEADRKELD
-158 LTKDAKPGR
+158 LTKDTRPGKI
-167 LVFSLAYPGQYRVEK
+167 VFSHAAPGQYRVEK
-182 IFTFNPDRYA
+182 IFTFYPDRYS
-192 FDLEVRFQNST
+192 FDHEIRFQNST
-203 NIALS
+203 NVALS
-208 QNLFMKWS
+208 QNLFMKWY

-229 IAQVKDTTE
+229 IALVKGSTE
-238 REAGPKLEKK
+238 RESGAKFEKK
-248 AYGPDVRWGGFE
+248 AFGPDVGWGGFE

-277 ASFAKDA
+277 VSFVKDA
-284 RGQVVVNLEGPKNT
+284 RGQIVVSMEGPKNT

-303 AGVFNYTLYVG
+303 AGVFNYTHYVG
-314 PKEYERL
+314 PKEFDRL
-321 KAEGAGLE
+321 KAEGVGLE
-329 TAINVGSWMKW
+329 AAINIGNWMKW
-340 LAFPFLFLMQF
+340 LAFPFLFVMQF
-351 LYSYVGNYGWVI
+351 LYKYVGNYGIVI
-363 VIITVLTKIIFWPL
+363 IIITVLTKIIFWPL

-392 PKLTEIKERYKDD
+392 PKMAELKERYKDD
-405 KQKMNA
+405 KQKLNA
-411 AVMELYKSHKINPL
+411 AVMELYKTHKINPL

-477 ATMLIQQKMS
+477 ATMLIQQKMT